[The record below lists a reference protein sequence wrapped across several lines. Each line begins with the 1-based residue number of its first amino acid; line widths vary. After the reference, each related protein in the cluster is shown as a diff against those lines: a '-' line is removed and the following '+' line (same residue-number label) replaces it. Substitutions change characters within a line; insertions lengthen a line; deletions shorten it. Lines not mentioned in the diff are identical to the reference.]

1 MLNYLKKFAM
11 EILPSVAATII
22 GAYIVNH
29 YIVTKPG
36 ADAPVA
42 AAVSAADPKAETKS
56 SDAKRADSKSAD
68 AKPADAG
75 NLPASGVKA
84 KGISE
89 KAIMEKT
96 AAERPTVV
104 EKAQEKADV
113 KPADAPAET
122 ASIPPRHTPAPRDK
136 VRVVLP
142 SPVQPVNLPATPAV
156 APASVPAPPV
166 ETAAVSDERRDAN
179 DLARAAIERLRG
191 TGDNSPRAAEAARA
205 PEAARIETPRT
216 EASRVAT
223 APALRPLPPPITV
236 STPAGEPL
244 DQASSQARPPYAAS
258 AATDPRRPTPP
269 AEIPLSRPLDL
280 RAEVIEPS
288 AREHT
293 SVAEDVLSATKS
305 MFHSILRSAPG
316 GNNLATGTR

>member
-1 MLNYLKKFAM
+1 MLNYLKKFTM
-11 EILPSVAATII
+11 DILPSVAATII

-42 AAVSAADPKAETKS
+42 AAVSAADPK
-56 SDAKRADSKSAD
+56 KSAE

-75 NLPASGVKA
+75 NLPAAGVKA

-89 KAIMEKT
+89 KAILEKT

-104 EKAQEKADV
+104 EKPQEKADAKSEAKADV

-142 SPVQPVNLPATPAV
+142 SPVQAVSSPATPAV
-156 APASVPAPPV
+156 AAAPVPVPPV
-166 ETAAVSDERRDAN
+166 ETASAPDERRDAN

-191 TGDNSPRAAEAARA
+191 TGDSSPRAPEVARA
-205 PEAARIETPRT
+205 PETSRIET
-216 EASRVAT
+216 SRIETSRGVT

-236 STPAGEPL
+236 STPGESFDP
-244 DQASSQARPPYAAS
+244 ASSQTRPPYAANAGS
-258 AATDPRRPTPP
+258 DPRRPTPP
-269 AEIPLSRPLDL
+269 ADIPLTRPLDL
-280 RAEVIEPS
+280 RAEVTEPS

-293 SVAEDVLSATKS
+293 SVAEDMLSAAKS
-305 MFHSILRSAPG
+305 MFHAVLPK
-316 GNNLATGTR
+316 

>member
-42 AAVSAADPKAETKS
+42 AAVSAADPKR
-56 SDAKRADSKSAD
+56 AKLTPRMPKSAD

-75 NLPASGVKA
+75 NLPAAGVKA

-104 EKAQEKADV
+104 EKAQEKADAKAIRRLT
-113 KPADAPAET
+113 KPPMRRPRPRAFR
-122 ASIPPRHTPAPRDK
+122 PRHTPAPRDK

-142 SPVQPVNLPATPAV
+142 SPVQPVNLPAAPAV
-156 APASVPAPPV
+156 AQRPSRRRRLRPLS
-166 ETAAVSDERRDAN
+166 VSDERRDAN

-191 TGDNSPRAAEAARA
+191 TGDNSPRAPEVARA
-205 PEAARIETPRT
+205 PEAPHELRRQEFET
-216 EASRVAT
+216 SRVVT

-236 STPAGEPL
+236 STPARRAARSGFVAGE
-244 DQASSQARPPYAAS
+244 AA
-258 AATDPRRPTPP
+258 
-269 AEIPLSRPLDL
+269 L
-280 RAEVIEPS
+280 RGQCGA
-288 AREHT
+288 
-293 SVAEDVLSATKS
+293 
-305 MFHSILRSAPG
+305 RSAPPDAAG
-316 GNNLATGTR
+316 